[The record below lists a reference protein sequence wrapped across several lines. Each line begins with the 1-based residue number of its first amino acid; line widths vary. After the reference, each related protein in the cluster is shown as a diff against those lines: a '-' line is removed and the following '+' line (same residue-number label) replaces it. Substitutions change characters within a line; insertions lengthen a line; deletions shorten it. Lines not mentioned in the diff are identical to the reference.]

1 MIELYGSR
9 EQITAAVE
17 MAGEAI
23 NDAGHI
29 TVLSSAV
36 RHGIEFTAVGANLY
50 LTGQEFVAQV
60 RDQLP
65 GS

>member
-17 MAGEAI
+17 AVGGMI
-23 NDAGHI
+23 DDAGHI
-29 TVLSSAV
+29 TVRGSAT
-36 RHGIEFTAVGANLY
+36 RHGIEFTALGANLY
-50 LTGQEFVAQV
+50 STDDEFVALV

-65 GS
+65 AE

>member
-17 MAGEAI
+17 AAGGEI
-23 NDAGHI
+23 DAGHI
-29 TVLSSAV
+29 TVQGSAT

-50 LTGQEFVAQV
+50 STDDEFVALV

-65 GS
+65 AE

>member
-17 MAGEAI
+17 AAGGMI
-23 NDAGHI
+23 DAGQI
-29 TVLSSAV
+29 TVQGSAT

-50 LTGQEFVAQV
+50 STDDEFVALV
-60 RDQLP
+60 RDRVP
-65 GS
+65 AE

>member
-17 MAGEAI
+17 AAGGQVDA
-23 NDAGHI
+23 AGHI
-29 TVLSSAV
+29 TVQGSAT
-36 RHGIEFTAVGANLY
+36 RHGIEFTAVGASLY
-50 LTGQEFVAQV
+50 STDDEFVALV

-65 GS
+65 AE

>member
-9 EQITAAVE
+9 EQITVQ
-17 MAGEAI
+17 G
-23 NDAGHI
+23 
-29 TVLSSAV
+29 SAT

-50 LTGQEFVAQV
+50 STDDEFVALV

-65 GS
+65 AE

>member
-17 MAGEAI
+17 AAGGEIDA
-23 NDAGHI
+23 AGHI
-29 TVLSSAV
+29 TVQGSAT

-50 LTGQEFVAQV
+50 STDDEFVALV
-60 RDQLP
+60 TDQLRRE
-65 GS
+65 